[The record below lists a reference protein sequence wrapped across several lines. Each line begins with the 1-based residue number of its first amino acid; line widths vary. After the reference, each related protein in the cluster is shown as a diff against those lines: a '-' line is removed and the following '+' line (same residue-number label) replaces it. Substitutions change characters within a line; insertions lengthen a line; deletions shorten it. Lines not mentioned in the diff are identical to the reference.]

1 VIYSSVIHVKNLTLL
16 KSKKPRLYGGI
27 SDICILDIE
36 TVNLHGDLKPYA
48 IGFYSEDLWVYFYGI
63 DCVEKMVQHFFTLNN
78 TDIYIHNLDKF
89 DSVYLLKKLLESKID
104 IEIIPSGSRMLGITS
119 IVINLINLRG
129 KKIKIN

>member
-1 VIYSSVIHVKNLTLL
+1 VIYSSVIHVKNFTLL

-27 SDICILDIE
+27 SDICILYIE

-89 DSVYLLKKLLESKID
+89 DSVYLLKKLLES
-104 IEIIPSGSRMLGITS
+104 
-119 IVINLINLRG
+119 
-129 KKIKIN
+129 